1 MSDILLQQKTDDGI
15 LILTLNRP
23 DAMNCFN
30 FDLLAVLAD
39 VIREANFDLSL
50 RCIIITGSKAGD
62 DPKKWSF
69 STGADLKERRTLT
82 QDQVR
87 RFIFT
92 IRNTFTAVEN
102 VRVPVI
108 AAINGF
114 AFGGGTELALAC
126 DIRICSSNV
135 LMGLTETSLA
145 IIPGAGGTQRMTR
158 VVGVAKAKELIY
170 TARRFDA
177 KTALEIGL
185 VSKVVEPDK
194 LMDAAL
200 ELAREIA
207 KNGPVGVAQAKF
219 AINYGSEASLGV
231 ALPLESKAYEVTIPT
246 KDRLEALAEDRIHDV
261 QGRRDARAQQAGV
274 RFARKFVLIVPFG
287 MALAGMSVGNGQSAY
302 REPMAQAIVGAAILL
317 VVACWVWAGRIMHIP
332 EEERVFAA

>member
-1 MSDILLQQKTDDGI
+1 MIEQKERKVKAMSDILLQERTEDGI
-15 LILTLNRP
+15 LVLTLNRP

-39 VIREANFDLSL
+39 VIREANFDMDL
-50 RCIIITGSKAGD
+50 RCIIITGAKAGD

-92 IRNTFTAVEN
+92 IRNTFTAVEQ

-114 AFGGGTELALAC
+114 AFGGGTELSLAC
-126 DIRICSSNV
+126 DIRIASSNV
-135 LMGLTETSLA
+135 IMGLTETSLA
-145 IIPGAGGTQRMTR
+145 IIPGAGGTQRLPR
-158 VVGVAKAKELIY
+158 IVGVAKAKELILHGPAHQRPDA
-170 TARRFDA
+170 ARF
-177 KTALEIGL
+177 GL
-185 VSKVVEPDK
+185 VSQVVEPDK
-194 LMDAAL
+194 RLEAAL

-207 KNGPVGVAQAKF
+207 KNGPIGAAQAKF
-219 AINYGSEASLGV
+219 ALNYGSEASLGV

-246 KDRLEALAEDRIHDV
+246 KDRLEALA
-261 QGRRDARAQQAGV
+261 A
-274 RFARKFVLIVPFG
+274 FAEKRKP
-287 MALAGMSVGNGQSAY
+287 
-302 REPMAQAIVGAAILL
+302 
-317 VVACWVWAGRIMHIP
+317 
-332 EEERVFAA
+332 VFKGE

>member
-1 MSDILLQQKTDDGI
+1 MADMLLQERTDDGI

-30 FDLLAVLAD
+30 FDLLSELAD
-39 VIREANFDLSL
+39 AIREANFDMAL
-50 RCIIITGSKAGD
+50 RCIIITGSKRGD
-62 DPKKWSF
+62 EPKKWSF

-82 QDQVR
+82 EDQVR

-126 DIRICSSNV
+126 DIRVASSNV

-145 IIPGAGGTQRMTR
+145 IIPGAGGTQRLPR
-158 VVGVAKAKELIY
+158 IVGVAKAKELIY
-170 TARRFDA
+170 TAKRFNA
-177 KTALEIGL
+177 EYALDIGL
-185 VSKVVEPDK
+185 VSKVVEPDQ
-194 LMDAAL
+194 LLDAAL

-207 KNGPVGVAQAKF
+207 KNGPIGVAQAKF
-219 AINYGSEASLGV
+219 ALNYGSEASLGI

-246 KDRLEALAEDRIHDV
+246 EDRLEALAAFVEK
-261 QGRRDARAQQAGV
+261 
-274 RFARKFVLIVPFG
+274 RK
-287 MALAGMSVGNGQSAY
+287 
-302 REPMAQAIVGAAILL
+302 
-317 VVACWVWAGRIMHIP
+317 P
-332 EEERVFAA
+332 EFKGK

>member
-1 MSDILLQQKTDDGI
+1 MADILLKERTEDGI

-39 VIREANFDLSL
+39 TIREANFDMDL
-50 RCIIITGSKAGD
+50 RCIIITGAKAGD

-92 IRNTFTAVEN
+92 IRNTFTAVEQ

-126 DIRICSSNV
+126 DLRIASSNV

-145 IIPGAGGTQRMTR
+145 IIPGAGGTQRLPR
-158 VVGVAKAKELIY
+158 AISKAKAMDLCL
-170 TARRFDA
+170 TARMMDA
-177 KTALEIGL
+177 AEAERAGL
-185 VSKVVEPDK
+185 VSRVVPADKVLD
-194 LMDAAL
+194 
-200 ELAREIA
+200 
-207 KNGPVGVAQAKF
+207 
-219 AINYGSEASLGV
+219 
-231 ALPLESKAYEVTIPT
+231 
-246 KDRLEALAEDRIHDV
+246 EALAAAATIAEYSLPSVMMAKEAINRSYE
-261 QGRRDARAQQAGV
+261 
-274 RFARKFVLIVPFG
+274 VP
-287 MALAGMSVGNGQSAY
+287 LAEG
-302 REPMAQAIVGAAILL
+302 ILFE
-317 VVACWVWAGRIMHIP
+317 R
-332 EEERVFAA
+332 RVFHSLFATDDQKEGMDAFVSKRKPVFRHR

>member
-1 MSDILLQQKTDDGI
+1 MSDILLQERTEDGI

-39 VIREANFDLSL
+39 VIREANFDMDL
-50 RCIIITGSKAGD
+50 RCIIITGAKAGD

-82 QDQVR
+82 PDQVR

-92 IRNTFTAVEN
+92 IRNTFTAVEQ

-114 AFGGGTELALAC
+114 AFGGGTELSLAC
-126 DIRICSSNV
+126 DIRIASSNV
-135 LMGLTETSLA
+135 IMGLTETSLA
-145 IIPGAGGTQRMTR
+145 IIPGAGGTQRLPR
-158 VVGVAKAKELIY
+158 IVGVAKAKELIY
-170 TARRFDA
+170 TARRINA
-177 KTALEIGL
+177 QTALDIGL
-185 VSKVVEPDK
+185 VSQVVEPDK
-194 LMDAAL
+194 LMEAAL

-207 KNGPVGVAQAKF
+207 KNGPIGVAQAKF
-219 AINYGSEASLGV
+219 ALNYGSEASLGV

-246 KDRLEALAEDRIHDV
+246 KDRLEALAAFVEK
-261 QGRRDARAQQAGV
+261 
-274 RFARKFVLIVPFG
+274 RKP
-287 MALAGMSVGNGQSAY
+287 
-302 REPMAQAIVGAAILL
+302 
-317 VVACWVWAGRIMHIP
+317 
-332 EEERVFAA
+332 VFKGE